1 MTAKRA
7 DRLQTLF
14 WGGYGLVLLWLL
26 FVLSPILTPFLLGGI
41 LAYICA
47 PLVERLERHRVP
59 RIAGVLLI
67 MLLILALLVLLAL
80 ILVPLVRDEA
90 QLLATR
96 LPDGVAL
103 WNENI
108 VPWVRQHLGFQL
120 RLRLDPASLKKLISD
135 HWENAQSILQ
145 SILPSLKI
153 GGMALLGLLVTL
165 ILAPIAMF
173 YLLLDWNPLLRRI
186 GNAIPRPWQARAL
199 RILGEIDAV
208 LAEFLRGQISVML
221 LLAVYYSAALWL
233 GGIDFAL
240 PIGILTGLL
249 IFIPYLGFALGFVL
263 ALLVALLQFQ
273 GMEPLIGVLVVY
285 GIGQILEGFVLTPW
299 LVGKRIGLHPLA
311 VIFALLAF
319 GQLFGFF
326 GVLLALPASATLL
339 VALREVSA
347 LYYASNLYRGDE
359 ENQNDEDIKSL

>member
-1 MTAKRA
+1 MPDKRA
-7 DRLQTLF
+7 DRLQTMLWAA
-14 WGGYGLVLLWLL
+14 WGLAVLWLL
-26 FVLSPILTPFLLGGI
+26 YLLSPILAPFLLGGI

-47 PLVERLERHRVP
+47 PLVAYLEQRRVP
-59 RIAGVLLI
+59 RIVGVLLI
-67 MLLILALLVLLAL
+67 MLLIASILVSL
-80 ILVPLVRDEA
+80 ILIMIPLVRDEA

-96 LPDGVAL
+96 FPDAVAL

-120 RLRLDPASLKKLISD
+120 RLRLDPASLKKLIGD
-135 HWENAQSILQ
+135 NWENAQGVLQ

-153 GGMALLGLLVTL
+153 GGMALLGLLVVL
-165 ILAPIAMF
+165 ALAPIAMF
-173 YLLLDWNPLLRRI
+173 YLLLDWNSLLHRI
-186 GNAIPRPWQARAL
+186 SGTIPRPWQVRAL
-199 RILGEIDAV
+199 RICGEINAV

-221 LLAVYYSAALWL
+221 LLAIYYSTALWL
-233 GGIDFAL
+233 AGVDFAL
-240 PIGILTGLL
+240 PIGVLTGLL
-249 IFIPYLGFALGFVL
+249 IFIPYLGYIMGLVL
-263 ALLVALLQFQ
+263 ALLVALLQFK
-273 GMEPLIGVLVVY
+273 GMEPLIGVFIVY

-339 VALREVSA
+339 VALREIRT
-347 LYYASNLYRGDE
+347 LYYASHLYRGDTDDE
-359 ENQNDEDIKSL
+359 EINL